1 MDEATRKKK
10 IAVFLNGW
18 NNENSYR
25 FLEGLRKHLD
35 ENSVDTYVFI
45 SYAIY
50 SSTDVELKSMC
61 TIFDLPDLSTFDAA
75 ILFAPGL
82 NFTEVINQLI
92 TKLENSGIPVISIGL
107 KHPGFTFIGINN
119 YTGMRQLCDHL
130 IEEHGVRDITFIA
143 GSKENED
150 SNTRLQAVRD
160 SVEAHGVPFGEDNV
174 YYSNWE
180 IGMVM
185 YEFMA
190 RMRNGKLPDAYICA
204 NDQLA
209 ETVSYIFTDL
219 GLPVDSAI
227 VTGFDFQEESQ
238 NFYPSIASVDQC
250 YDTIGEQAAFLFAK
264 LTAGEAVPEE
274 QLIDCVFHPGESC
287 GCMECRSDEQRRKM
301 AARGIP
307 RHFMSVDMV
316 ENRFHSMEHEIIQ
329 SVDYHDLKEKLQ
341 KLFLTPMAQEGET
354 FYIIMDPHVV
364 DFSFADIA
372 GYLQYHYS
380 DLMDTIV
387 AKNNGLE
394 VISGVFSTSQL
405 LPEDDPEGPNH
416 MYYFVPVYY
425 ESFVCGYIV
434 FADRYDW
441 LKNRF
446 FEVCQDLF
454 NRAFVSYRRNMQLT
468 ALNAKLS
475 MLMEKDS
482 LTFVKN
488 RTAYDRYVKGLDSRM
503 ISGDFEPFAV
513 VCFDINYLKQIND
526 ELGHE
531 AGDEYIKKCCKLI
544 CNTFKHSPVFRIGG
558 DEFIAIAVHDDYAQ
572 RYERLAEMRRQMEAI
587 QADPESTP
595 VDRISIAS
603 GIADCNEHLGDDY
616 GAIFRRADTRMYE
629 NKKVMKAGR

>member
-1 MDEATRKKK
+1 MEENVKKK

-18 NNENSYR
+18 NNENAYR
-25 FLEGLRKHLD
+25 FLEGFRKNLD
-35 ENSVDTYVFI
+35 ENSVDTYVFV

-50 SSTDVELKSMC
+50 SSSETELKSMC
-61 TIFDLPDLSTFDAA
+61 AIFDLPDLSTFDAA

-82 NFTEVINQLI
+82 NFTDVINQLI
-92 TKLENSGIPVISIGL
+92 TKLERSGIPVISIGL
-107 KHPGFTFIGINN
+107 KHPGFTYIGINN
-119 YTGMRQLCDHL
+119 YSGMRSLCDHL
-130 IEEHGVRDITFIA
+130 IEEHGVKDITFIA

-150 SNTRLQAVRD
+150 SNTRLQAVLD
-160 SVEAHGVPFGEDNV
+160 STKAHNVPFGEDNV

-180 IGMVM
+180 VGMTM
-185 YEFMA
+185 WEFMR
-190 RMRNGKLPDAYICA
+190 RMRSGEKLPDAYICA

-209 ETVSYIFTDL
+209 ETISYLLTDC
-219 GLPVDSAI
+219 GFSVDSAI
-227 VTGFDFQEESQ
+227 VTGFDFQEDGQ

-250 YDTIGEQAAFLFAK
+250 YDTVGEQAAVLFGK
-264 LTAGEAVPEE
+264 LTAGETVPEE
-274 QLIDCVFHPGESC
+274 QLVDCVFHPGESC
-287 GCMECRSDEQRRKM
+287 GCTECRSDDQRRRM

-307 RHFMSVDMV
+307 RHFMSADMV

-341 KLFLTPMAQEGET
+341 KFFLVPMAQEGET

-364 DFSFADIA
+364 DFSFSDIA
-372 GYLQYHYS
+372 GYPQYKYA

-387 AKNNGLE
+387 AKKNGQE
-394 VISGVFSTSQL
+394 VFTGVFSTSQL

-416 MYYFVPVYY
+416 IYYFVPVYY

-434 FADRYDW
+434 FTDRYDW
-441 LKNRF
+441 LKERH
-446 FEVCQDLF
+446 FETCENLF
-454 NRAFVSYRRNMQLT
+454 NRALVSYRRNMQLT

-488 RTAYDRYVKGLDSRM
+488 RTAYDRYVKGLESKM
-503 ISGDFEPFAV
+503 LSGDFEPFAV

-544 CNTFKHSPVFRIGG
+544 CNTYKHSPVFRIGG
-558 DEFIAIAVHDDYAQ
+558 DEFIAIAVHDDYLH
-572 RYERLAEMRRQMEAI
+572 RYELLQDMRSQMEALW
-587 QADPESTP
+587 ANKDTAP
-595 VDRISIAS
+595 VDRISVAS
-603 GIADCNEHLGDDY
+603 GLADCSEHVGDDY
-616 GAIFRRADTRMYE
+616 AAIFRRADARMYD
-629 NKKVMKAGR
+629 NKKLMKGER

>member
-107 KHPGFTFIGINN
+107 KHPGFTYIGINN
-119 YTGMRQLCDHL
+119 YVGMRELCDHL
-130 IEEHGVRDITFIA
+130 IEKHGVKDITFIA

-160 SVEAHGVPFGEDNV
+160 SAEAHGIPFGEDNV

-190 RMRNGKLPDAYICA
+190 RMRNGKFPDAYICA
-204 NDQLA
+204 NDQIA

-219 GLPVDSAI
+219 GLPIDSAI
-227 VTGFDFQEESQ
+227 VTGFDFQEDGQ

-250 YDTIGEQAAFLFAK
+250 YDTIGEQAAALFKK
-264 LTAGEAVPEE
+264 LTSGEEAPDE
-274 QLIDCVFHPGESC
+274 QFVDCVFHPGESC
-287 GCMECRSDEQRRKM
+287 GCLECRSDDERRRV

-307 RHFMSVDMV
+307 RRFMSSDMV
-316 ENRFHSMEHEIIQ
+316 ANRFHSMEHEIIQ
-329 SVDYHDLKEKLQ
+329 AVDYHDLKEKLQ
-341 KLFLTPMAQEGET
+341 KFFLVPTGQEGDT
-354 FYIIMDPHVV
+354 FYVIMDPHVV

-372 GYLQYHYS
+372 GYPQYKYS

-387 AKNNGLE
+387 AKNDGHE
-394 VISGVFSTSQL
+394 VFTGVFSTSQL
-405 LPEDDPEGPNH
+405 LPEDDPKGPNH

-434 FADRYDW
+434 FTDRYDW
-441 LKNRF
+441 LRERY
-446 FEVCQDLF
+446 FETCESLF
-454 NRAFVSYRRNMQLT
+454 NQALVSYRRNMQLT

-572 RYERLAEMRRQMEAI
+572 RYERLAEMRHQMEAI

-616 GAIFRRADTRMYE
+616 GAIFRRADARMYE